1 MHSLQTFMQGFKEH
15 FSEKCSENSL
25 ILVFRPVPL
34 QNWRHKSSCV
44 LQKKICI
51 SHLKTPAFIDEAL
64 AKKGLAL
71 IWGEDKKSGEA
82 VVEEWLGK
90 L

>member
-1 MHSLQTFMQGFKEH
+1 M
-15 FSEKCSENSL
+15 
-25 ILVFRPVPL
+25 
-34 QNWRHKSSCV
+34 
-44 LQKKICI
+44 LQKESI
-51 SHLKTPAFIDEAL
+51 SHLKTPAFKDEAL